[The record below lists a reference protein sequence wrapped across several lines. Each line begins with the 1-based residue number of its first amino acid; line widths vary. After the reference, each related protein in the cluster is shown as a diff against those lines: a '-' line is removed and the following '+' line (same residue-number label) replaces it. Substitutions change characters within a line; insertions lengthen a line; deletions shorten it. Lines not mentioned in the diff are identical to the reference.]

1 MKVLVLLVLGV
12 VIAVAHAGAP
22 AAPAAPIKKLKL
34 KHMKEAAYYGERIPK
49 VPVVYGSVEYGDPNP
64 KLTEAKAKRAAK
76 KGTDIHPTIFK
87 ASYFS
92 PLPKPHPLVKCFG
105 KGEKTKCY
113 SVDPKT
119 KLVLGK
125 PDRSRPFTLQ
135 SGVTGRGV
143 VESYAHHAMEKSG
156 FREPTYD
163 DKLAL
168 WKPKKHK
175 RTLVPAPIISFAEI
189 HFEAAAREQQE
200 QEQEQEAADESDE

>member
-1 MKVLVLLVLGV
+1 MKVLVLLVLAG
-12 VIAVAHAGAP
+12 VIATAQAGKP
-22 AAPAAPIKKLKL
+22 GAAIKKLKL
-34 KHMKEAAYYGERIPK
+34 KHMKEAAYYGERTPK
-49 VPVVYGSVEYGDPNP
+49 VPVVYGTVEYGDPNP

-76 KGTDIHPTIFK
+76 KGTDIHRTTFTS
-87 ASYFS
+87 SYFS

-143 VESYAHHAMEKSG
+143 VETYAHHAMEKNG
-156 FREPTYD
+156 FREPSYD
-163 DKLAL
+163 EKLAL

-175 RTLVPAPIISFAEI
+175 RTFVPAAIISFAEI

-200 QEQEQEAADESDE
+200 QEAAHEADQ